1 MNEHKAPSVPSG
13 VARIEVVKKPFML
26 PKPEPATPKK

>member
-1 MNEHKAPSVPSG
+1 MAEQIRSTPSG
-13 VARIEVVKKPFML
+13 VARIQVVNKPFML

>member
-1 MNEHKAPSVPSG
+1 MGEQTMSSGPSG
-13 VARIEVVKKPFML
+13 VARIQVVNKPFML